1 MQNMVKCKGKI
12 AILMSTFNGSKFLAE
27 QIESI
32 LSQTYDNWNLYIRD
46 DGSTDATDSI
56 IDKYV
61 MSDERIYSYRDD
73 LGNIKTRASF
83 LTMLENIDAEFYAFC
98 DQDDIWLPN
107 KLEFA
112 ISSMIQNSEADLYH
126 SNVTIVDENAKVL
139 EQNYWRKFHFLPEK
153 RFTLLK
159 TIVNPSVIGMTMML
173 RRRAKD
179 YIFPYTAGNMLLHDS
194 WCAIKT
200 IQKGPIISDVRP
212 TVLYRQHSNNVCG
225 LNYFK
230 YSNDGRIKKIK
241 NFTKNNY
248 EKYRNMHFLFR
259 ISLFEFLITKIELI
273 IDGATYRLKQTL
285 HVARF
290 KFFTRNI

>member
-1 MQNMVKCKGKI
+1 MVKCKGKI

-61 MSDERIYSYRDD
+61 MSDERIHSYRDD

-83 LTMLENIDAEFYAFC
+83 LTMLENIDADFYAFC

-126 SNVTIVDENAKVL
+126 SNVTIVDEHAKVI
-139 EQNYWRKFHFLPEK
+139 EQNYWRKSHFLPDK

-173 RRRAKD
+173 RKRAKD
-179 YIFPYTAGNMLLHDS
+179 YIFPYMAGNTLMHDS
-194 WCAIKT
+194 WCAVKA
-200 IQKGPIISDVRP
+200 IQNGPIVSDVRP
-212 TVLYRQHSNNVCG
+212 TVLYRQHSNNVFG
-225 LNYFK
+225 LKCFK
-230 YSNDGRIKKIK
+230 SSNDGYIKRFK
-241 NFTKNNY
+241 NLTKNNY
-248 EKYRNMHFLFR
+248 KKYINMHSIFD
-259 ISLFEFLITKIELI
+259 ISLVTFIITKFELLL
-273 IDGATYRLKQTL
+273 DGAMPFYSEDQTES
-285 HVARF
+285 F
-290 KFFTRNI
+290 